1 VRSDDAQFREL
12 ARTKALPMRRVAYLL
27 CGDWHLAEDLVQS
40 ALAKV
45 YRAWPR
51 VQRKDTVDQLF
62 RTVLL
67 RCWLDESRRPS
78 AKRRRAM
85 IGTGVAVAAVL
96 TAGLLVPTLRSSEH
110 PQAVAGAGGS
120 SSAGQPARESQA
132 WEQYLVT
139 HLHAVVPQVGT
150 VTPTT
155 LPPAGTDPALW
166 RNEVVP
172 LVTGNATTVGS
183 VTADIAGAPTVVH
196 IEAFGPHGWTVQP
209 LDRACPMILGL
220 NPANQC
226 TLTRLPDGSSV
237 ITVDIA
243 DVAIHSPFFRY
254 AEHFRTDSTVVTAAS
269 YVHDADNK
277 DRVPLTTAQLQQL
290 ATDPTFTSS

>member
-1 VRSDDAQFREL
+1 MIEQQLRNLEL
-12 ARTKALPMRRVAYLL
+12 SEPPLGFDPDVVVDRI
-27 CGDWHLAEDLVQS
+27 
-40 ALAKV
+40 KV
-45 YRAWPR
+45 
-51 VQRKDTVDQLF
+51 
-62 RTVLL
+62 
-67 RCWLDESRRPS
+67 S

-120 SSAGQPARESQA
+120 SSAGQPGQESPA
-132 WEQYLVT
+132 WEQYLVN
-139 HLHAVVPQVGT
+139 HLHAVAPQVGT

-172 LVTGNATTVGS
+172 MVLGKATTVGS
-183 VTADIAGAPTVVH
+183 VIADIGGAPTVVH
-196 IEAFGPHGWTVQP
+196 IEAFGPQSGPVQP
-209 LDRACPMILGL
+209 ADRACSKIIGL
-220 NPANQC
+220 NPDNQC
-226 TLTRLPDGSSV
+226 TLTQLPDGSSV

-243 DVAIHSPFFRY
+243 DAAIHSPFFRY
-254 AEHFRTDSTVVTAAS
+254 AEHFRTDGTVVTAAS

-290 ATDPTFTSS
+290 ATDPTFASS